1 MTDPARSLLF
11 LREIF
16 SKSAAHAALS
26 AAQRA
31 FLCKKDGGT
40 NFRPPC
46 TLLKNFYEGRAA
58 LESRFPDR
66 EAFDSFSTDA
76 SRRFLDNAKVLDNT
90 KVLDNAKGRA
100 HNNAVRPPVFFCFRP
115 YSAANCLPHGAG
127 ESETGKPA
135 LRKKQR
141 RRAASPRRTKTAS
154 GAAGTLPRHSC
165 ARPGRTGLR
174 PPSAAKRSP
183 GAPPQRAA
191 ASAMPLRRSVVA
203 LLRGK
208 DRRASAGEPRPP
220 NEKASFCRRLRV
232 RTMPGARQTDAAA
245 ILWSSAAADPRSDL

>member
-1 MTDPARSLLF
+1 MDYALYTLDDSPWFEWIQLASADSTNNFLKHYHPVTPKDMTLATA
-11 LREIF
+11 EYQT
-16 SKSAAHAALS
+16 A
-26 AAQRA
+26 
-31 FLCKKDGGT
+31 
-40 NFRPPC
+40 
-46 TLLKNFYEGRAA
+46 GR
-58 LESRFPDR
+58 
-66 EAFDSFSTDA
+66 
-76 SRRFLDNAKVLDNT
+76 
-90 KVLDNAKGRA
+90 GQ
-100 HNNAVRPPVFFCFRP
+100 
-115 YSAANCLPHGAG
+115 AG
-127 ESETGKPA
+127 HPWESETGKPA

-183 GAPPQRAA
+183 GAPPQHAA
-191 ASAMPLRRSVVA
+191 ASAIPLRRSVVA

-220 NEKASFCRRLRV
+220 NEKASFCRRLCV

>member
-1 MTDPARSLLF
+1 M
-11 LREIF
+11 
-16 SKSAAHAALS
+16 
-26 AAQRA
+26 
-31 FLCKKDGGT
+31 
-40 NFRPPC
+40 
-46 TLLKNFYEGRAA
+46 LLKNFFDGRA

-66 EAFDSFSTDA
+66 EASDGFSTDA
-76 SRRFLDNAKVLDNT
+76 SRRFLDNAKVLN
-90 KVLDNAKGRA
+90 NAKGRA
-100 HNNAVRPPVFFCFRP
+100 HNNAVRPPVFFCSRP
-115 YSAANCLPHGAG
+115 YPAANCLPHGAG

-183 GAPPQRAA
+183 GAPPQHAA
-191 ASAMPLRRSVVA
+191 ASAIPLRRSVVA